1 MINSS
6 ILKKFIFALS
16 VVSLASCDT
25 DYNDIG
31 ADIIDD
37 DVNHSIIRYNAGVTA
52 YDRATGAVQS
62 NNMDVNLLGVLDEP
76 VFGKTA
82 AHFVTQLEL
91 ESVNP
96 VITENATIDSVYLY
110 VPFLSQVGSTNSDG
124 SRNYTLEK
132 GSVYGNKDQ
141 RFKLSIYRNGYYLR
155 DSDPGTSE
163 AQKYYSNDLN
173 LVENNKGASLL
184 DPAES
189 GDVFFSNAEVERKAD
204 KTPGDGTATTEIVER
219 LAPGIFKYLNKDL
232 FQEYILEAGS
242 ANLLNNNVFK
252 NYFRGI
258 YFKAEQAANEQV
270 MGVANFDSGSITIIY
285 TDDKFDLNGD
295 PVDEDE
301 DGVNDQESK
310 KLVLNLAGNTINFF
324 ETVKG
329 PEFEA
334 AITSSD
340 NVNGDENLYVKGG
353 DGSMAF
359 VDIDNATIEHI
370 KAEGSGSEVLVNEAN
385 LVFYMDKSNEEEDD
399 DSPVETYPKR
409 VYLYDVNNNR
419 PLYDYYV
426 DATTNTSDPKLNKN
440 FHGGIAEEVTIKDA
454 DGNDVTLMRYK
465 VRITN
470 HINNLV
476 NKDSTNVRLGLV
488 ITENINNVGNA
499 ALKTPLA
506 EEDVDKI
513 PVSAVKQPRGIVLY
527 GSNAVVP
534 EEKRLK
540 LEIFYTKPD

>member
-1 MINSS
+1 M
-6 ILKKFIFALS
+6 
-16 VVSLASCDT
+16 
-25 DYNDIG
+25 
-31 ADIIDD
+31 
-37 DVNHSIIRYNAGVTA
+37 
-52 YDRATGAVQS
+52 
-62 NNMDVNLLGVLDEP
+62 
-76 VFGKTA
+76 
-82 AHFVTQLEL
+82 
-91 ESVNP
+91 
-96 VITENATIDSVYLY
+96 
-110 VPFLSQVGSTNSDG
+110 
-124 SRNYTLEK
+124 
-132 GSVYGNKDQ
+132 
-141 RFKLSIYRNGYYLR
+141 
-155 DSDPGTSE
+155 
-163 AQKYYSNDLN
+163 
-173 LVENNKGASLL
+173 
-184 DPAES
+184 
-189 GDVFFSNAEVERKAD
+189 AD
-204 KTPGDGTATTEIVER
+204 KTPDNGTNSPEVVER
-219 LAPGIFKYLNKDL
+219 FAPGIFKYLNKDL

-258 YFKAEQAANEQV
+258 YFKAEQYPANQV
-270 MGVANFDSGSITIIY
+270 MGVANFDSGNITIIY

-310 KLVLNLAGNTINFF
+310 KIVLNLAGNTINFF
-324 ETVKG
+324 ETVKNPG
-329 PEFEA
+329 FEA

-340 NVNGDENLYVKGG
+340 NVNGDEHLYVKGG

-359 VDIDNATIEHI
+359 VDIDNATIDYL
-370 KAEGSGSEVLVNEAN
+370 KGEGGGSKVLVNEAN
-385 LVFYMDKSNEEEDD
+385 LVFYMDKSNDEEDS

-419 PLYDYYV
+419 PLFDYYA
-426 DATTNTSDPKLNKN
+426 DATTNTSDPKLNKR
-440 FHGGIAEEVTIKDA
+440 FHGGIVEEVTVKNAEGQDI
-454 DGNDVTLMRYK
+454 TLIRYK

-527 GSNAVVP
+527 GSNGAVS